1 MLFTTKIWTSAS
13 NWHTYGISC
22 RPIDLDVCKPGGA
35 GGGAACT
42 SDATRAVDQ
51 YMTLLIVF
59 STGKNGARTATYG
72 TDETENTDNDGAFV
86 LRPLNDSTA
95 AGTDYYDDIMRVA
108 PVSEVIV
115 RMLAAGVP

>member
-1 MLFTTKIWTSAS
+1 TTNTNAALTNAAVTTLGVCNDPSTGTAVAATTRIWTSES

-22 RPIDLDVCKPGGA
+22 RPIDLDVCKRGGA

-86 LRPLNDSTA
+86 
-95 AGTDYYDDIMRVA
+95 
-108 PVSEVIV
+108 
-115 RMLAAGVP
+115 